1 MDIITKY
8 SDYIIQSI
16 EFFKT
21 SIKTELDFRDISGL
35 TDGQIEMINV
45 SKQHPIVTMMANKL
59 GETRSSDL
67 QRSNILPA
75 ISVTPANPTDTGFTL
90 GAGLQ
95 LFALDEEFI
104 DGLKETY
111 AKTDKLIQAD
121 GLITK
126 KQIDLILGAYKKSGA
141 GNVKCRINEWRKN
154 EEINVSLWSETPD
167 VDILLGN
174 LLDSILVEIQNGFM
188 GDNSKIKNMA
198 IKTTKGL
205 TNFNF
210 GRVLFGTEYS
220 LTFLNT
226 YNNYTI
232 YVETKIEDH
241 DFIPTTQA
249 PGEV

>member
-1 MDIITKY
+1 MAIITKY
-8 SDYIIQSI
+8 SDYALQSI

-21 SIKTELDFRDISGL
+21 LIAAELDLRDIAGL
-35 TDGQIEMINV
+35 TDNQIEMINI

-59 GETRSSDL
+59 GETRNSDL

-75 ISVTPANPTDTGFTL
+75 ISVTPANPMDTGFTM

-95 LFALDEEFI
+95 LFALDDDFI
-104 DGLKETY
+104 DSLKSIY

-121 GLITK
+121 GLLTR
-126 KQIDLILGAYKKSGA
+126 KQIDLIIGAYKKYGE
-141 GNVKCRINEWRKN
+141 GNVKCKLNEWRKN
-154 EEINVSLWSETPD
+154 EEINVSLWNETPD
-167 VDILLGN
+167 LDIVFGN
-174 LLDSILVEIQNGFM
+174 LLDSILVEIQNGFL

-241 DFIPTTQA
+241 DFYPTTKA
-249 PGEV
+249 PGEE